1 MCVGH
6 LACKPWR
13 AGRPEEIVAEETDSL
28 AEARARLIAEI
39 ADETRETSRY
49 LGREALDPRVMA
61 ALRKVPREAFVPPS
75 ARRLAYVNRPLSIG
89 HGQTISQPFIVAA
102 MTDLLALTPSARVLE
117 IGTGCGYQTAIL
129 AELAAEVFTVEVIA
143 ALAATA
149 RERLLQLG
157 YTNIVFRTGDGR
169 LGWPEHAPYDAI
181 IVTAAA
187 SVRPD
192 ALIAQ
197 LAPGGRAV
205 VPIGRSGF
213 AQTLTLFEEDADGRV
228 TETAMLPV
236 AFVPLVEGR

>member
-1 MCVGH
+1 MCVGY
-6 LACKPWR
+6 LACKTRR
-13 AGRPEEIVAEETDSL
+13 AGQPEEIVAEEKDSL
-28 AEARARLIAEI
+28 AEARERLIVEI

-49 LGREALDPRVMA
+49 LRREALDPRVVA
-61 ALRKVPREAFVPPS
+61 ALRKVPREAFVPES

-102 MTDLLALTPSARVLE
+102 MTDLLGLTPSSRVLE

-129 AELAAEVFTVEVIA
+129 AELAAAVFTVEVIPPLGEA
-143 ALAATA
+143 A
-149 RERLLQLG
+149 RERLARLG
-157 YTNIVFRTGDGR
+157 YANIAFRIGDGR
-169 LGWPEHAPYDAI
+169 LGWPEHAPYDAV

-187 SVRPD
+187 PERPD
-192 ALIAQ
+192 LLIGQ

-213 AQTLTLFEEDADGRV
+213 AQMLTLFEKDGDGCV
-228 TETAMLPV
+228 TETGMLPV